1 MKKERYMKV
10 LEKDNEGC
18 YFIIKSKKV
27 KPENLSKDDLLG
39 LFNDIYILEDINSLE
54 IPNDTEIGEIKDLV
68 EKEIVTQIIQKIQEF
83 KNNLKNMKNEIE
95 SSFPDIQAE

>member
-1 MKKERYMKV
+1 MKV
-10 LEKDNEGC
+10 LEKDNEGR